1 MANTAIHTVDAV
13 LVACPACKAWP
24 MAVNIGRPAWASR
37 PKLQFTCAKCRFTA
51 KDKADLAGNRETSV
65 PADIQHT

>member
-1 MANTAIHTVDAV
+1 
-13 LVACPACKAWP
+13 

-37 PKLQFTCAKCRFTA
+37 PKLQFTCAKFRFTA